1 MMPKHCLHAPQ
12 NQTFLLQERNMKT
25 VVHGQPWTKVTINKV
40 TFSLPSFSPALCFST
55 QSCLVAK
62 AWMYWAKI
70 KLKRKT
76 DVLPLYQSSSFFKKC
91 TLPFGFLL
99 CSHRPDWSSCGF
111 VSTSFTFS
119 KCQTS
124 AFPSARP
131 PTLPLFLKITKQHWK
146 TASANSLRLALN
158 PESKFIVFSS
168 P

>member
-1 MMPKHCLHAPQ
+1 MMLKCCLHAPQ

-25 VVHGQPWTKVTINKV
+25 VVHGQPWTKVTVNKV
-40 TFSLPSFSPALCFST
+40 TFSLPSFFPALCFST

-62 AWMYWAKI
+62 ARMYWTKI
-70 KLKRKT
+70 KLKRKA

-91 TLPFGFLL
+91 TLPFCLFALQPPAWL
-99 CSHRPDWSSCGF
+99 IQLWSCIDIIYLFKMSDICVPSH
-111 VSTSFTFS
+111 
-119 KCQTS
+119 
-124 AFPSARP
+124 P
-131 PTLPLFLKITKQHWK
+131 PPPFLKITKQHWK